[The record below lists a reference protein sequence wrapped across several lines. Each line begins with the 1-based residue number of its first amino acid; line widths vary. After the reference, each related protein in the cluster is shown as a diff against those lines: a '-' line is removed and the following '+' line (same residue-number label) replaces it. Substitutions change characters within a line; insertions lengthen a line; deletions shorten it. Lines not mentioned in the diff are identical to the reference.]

1 MKSTVSYQYAR
12 ILSMTHHS
20 YIETEFYPLAV
31 LSSDFK
37 ISKDLRNSVQ
47 DLKIVG
53 VTLEVYADYASVWK
67 LL

>member
-1 MKSTVSYQYAR
+1 
-12 ILSMTHHS
+12 MTHHA
-20 YIETEFYPLAV
+20 YIETEFYPLAI
-31 LSSDFK
+31 LTSDFK

-53 VTLEVYADYASVWK
+53 DTLEVYADDASVWK